1 MLDILLHKALL
12 ENMLFKGSSSFL
24 ITSCLS
30 LLFSCRASLSLSLFY
45 SSYGGLTAGCDES
58 RIGSLEAMK
67 ENYCFNAVQDGVSYK
82 IAFPKVTFYKGLNC
96 PAAHKDSTE
105 TLSTD
110 CQSTASDG
118 SYGYGAAMTVTE
130 NEEREGEED
139 RRFLQTSG
147 DDDNPPPRGNTD
159 LYNKWYEY
167 IAIPQTASPASS
179 STVAPSFSPSEAPI
193 TTDPSFSPS
202 DAPLSYSMEPTTPGP
217 TAPTLE
223 PTIFPSATLSPSEVP
238 VAFFPTLLPTQVPVV
253 SSEAPSPYP
262 SPSTPITPSTSV
274 KVNFAQVSYICIFL
288 RF

>member
-1 MLDILLHKALL
+1 
-12 ENMLFKGSSSFL
+12 
-24 ITSCLS
+24 
-30 LLFSCRASLSLSLFY
+30 
-45 SSYGGLTAGCDES
+45 
-58 RIGSLEAMK
+58 MK

-110 CQSTASDG
+110 CQSTASEG
-118 SYGYGAAMTVTE
+118 SYGYGAAVTVTE
-130 NEEREGEED
+130 NEETEREREKE

-159 LYNKWYEY
+159 LYSKWYEY
-167 IAIPQTASPASS
+167 IAVPPTASPASS
-179 STVAPSFSPSEAPI
+179 ITVAPTPSPSSISPSEAPLTEAPI
-193 TTDPSFSPS
+193 AADPSFSPS
-202 DAPLSYSMEPTTPGP
+202 DAPLSYTMEPTTPGP

-223 PTIFPSATLSPSEVP
+223 PTIFPSTTLSPSEVP
-238 VAFFPTLLPTQVPVV
+238 VASFPTLLPIV
-253 SSEAPSPYP
+253 SSEPPSPYP

-274 KVNFAQVSYICIFL
+274 KVNFAQVSSIYIFL